1 MARRLIRKRPQDLE
15 KMRAAGRVVRKVL
28 DTIGEKCQ
36 PGVTLRELDEVARQ
50 IIAESGGVG
59 LFKDYPSAT
68 PGVQPFPGYICASVN
83 EVVVH
88 GIPDDRVVQDG
99 DIVGVDCGVQLDG
112 WCGDS
117 AYTFM
122 VGNVDPQVQR
132 LCEVTQEVL
141 RVAIENIQPG
151 RNWSTIARLMEKK
164 AKDAGYGVVEDF
176 VGHGIGRS
184 MHEAPQVPNYVSREL
199 VRNDIVLTEGMVLAI
214 EPMCNLGSKKVRTEG
229 DGWTVVT
236 VDGKAAAHYEH
247 TVAVTANG
255 ADVLTDGR

>member
-1 MARRLIRKRPQDLE
+1 MARRMTRKRPEDLE
-15 KMRAAGRVVRKVL
+15 KMRAAGRVVRQVL
-28 DTIGEKCQ
+28 DAVGQMCQ
-36 PGVTLRELDEVARQ
+36 PGVTLRELDEAARR
-50 IIAESGGVG
+50 IIAESGGKG
-59 LFKDYPSAT
+59 LFKGYPASS
-68 PGVQPFPGYICASVN
+68 PGVPPFPGYICASVN

-88 GIPDDRVVQDG
+88 GIPDDRVIQEG

-122 VGNVDPQVQR
+122 VGEVTPEVRR
-132 LCEVTQEVL
+132 LCQVTQEVL
-141 RVAIENIQPG
+141 QVAIDNIQPG
-151 RNWSTIARLMEKK
+151 RNWSTVARLMEKK
-164 AKDAGYGVVEDF
+164 ALDAGYGVVEDF

-184 MHEAPQVPNYVSREL
+184 MHEAPQVPNYVSRDL
-199 VRNDIVLTEGMVLAI
+199 VRNDIMLTEGMVLAI
-214 EPMCNLGSKKVRTEG
+214 EPMCNLGSREVRTTG